1 MKTFSVVVVGVLASS
16 MLTACGQEQA
26 PAVVA
31 HSSTVAKAENSQ
43 VEQAEKAALQVVPGT
58 VDNCKVGATIDP
70 MVSWQRIDPSV
81 KSTKVTTDNPAN
93 PQERLFAKAG
103 FGGSAKAGNWVVA
116 GTRFHVY
123 DGDTGRLLASYTVKT
138 KEKCA
143 K

>member
-1 MKTFSVVVVGVLASS
+1 MKTFSVLALGVLASS
-16 MLTACGQEQA
+16 MLAACGQEQT
-26 PAVVA
+26 PGVA
-31 HSSTVAKAENSQ
+31 HSPTAAKTESSQVSQ
-43 VEQAEKAALQVVPGT
+43 VEKATLEVVPGT
-58 VDNCKVGATIDP
+58 VDSCELGATIDP
-70 MVSWQRIDPSV
+70 TVSWQRIDPAV

-123 DGDTGRLLASYTVKT
+123 DDVTGSVLASYTVKM
-138 KEKCA
+138 KETCA